1 MAAANRK
8 IINTFFDFEKRIMLT
23 GVKPQNS
30 NGERK
35 KGLFCL
41 MLYNLLVALLSR
53 L

>member
-8 IINTFFDFEKRIMLT
+8 IIKKNFDFEKSVMLT

-35 KGLFCL
+35 KGFFYL
-41 MLYNLLVALLSR
+41 MFYYI
-53 L
+53 